1 MDKRQRFIFFET
13 NVGPFWQLLESAKRH
28 FVNITAD
35 LINYLVTTEIMH
47 GENQF
52 GNNFTQ
58 YDSFC
63 RFQLGITIYFR
74 ISKTGTPSLLKK
86 DHRSKRPVPPPRTQK
101 IAGRLIWNIQHYY
114 VDICIF
120 WLFSNIVTL
129 LARQQVTRSYNP
141 VILSAIY
148 LKLFNCLCLF
158 I

>member
-1 MDKRQRFIFFET
+1 
-13 NVGPFWQLLESAKRH
+13 
-28 FVNITAD
+28 
-35 LINYLVTTEIMH
+35 MH

-63 RFQLGITIYFR
+63 RFQLGITIYLR

-141 VILSAIY
+141 VRSSAIFSVYNSIQY
-148 LKLFNCLCLF
+148 LMHSVKFKYCYIKLFD
-158 I
+158 IIWT